1 MADPATGLRAGLA
14 DRYRLERE
22 LGRGGMARVYLA
34 HDLKHDRSV
43 ALKVLHPDLG
53 ATLGPERFLREIR
66 TAARLQ
72 HPNILTVFDSGTAE
86 PPPGE
91 SGGRSLLWFTLPYI
105 EGESLRDRLHRE
117 APLPLD
123 EAVAIAREVAEA
135 LEYAHGRDVLHRD
148 IKPENILLFRGRA
161 LVTDFGIARPLTE
174 DEPAEAARLT
184 QVGLALGTPAYMS
197 PEQAGGDGRLDARSD
212 VYSLGCVLFEMLAGV
227 PPFTGP
233 TALAVIAQRFT
244 DEAPSPSRGGRTMP
258 AELDRI
264 VTRALAPA
272 PADRFPSAGALAA
285 ALRAGEPWALRP
297 RGPEAPRRGAP
308 PSIAVLPFA
317 NLNPSPDNEYFADGM
332 TDELIN
338 ALAKV
343 PGLHVVSRTSC
354 FAFKGRSEDAREI
367 GRRLQVATVLEGS
380 VRRAGP
386 RLRVATQLIN
396 VADGFL
402 LWSESFDRE
411 AEDVFAI
418 QDEIARAIS
427 SALRGR
433 LLDPGAEARVRRPT
447 DDLEAYQLYL
457 KGRQSWNR
465 RTEQDLRDA
474 KLAFEQALVR
484 DPGFALAHAG
494 MADTWALLGFYSAA
508 PPDEVFPRAKRAAR
522 QALELEP
529 ALAEAYP
536 ALAYSAMYYDW
547 DWAEAE
553 QAFRRAIELH
563 PGYANAHQW
572 YGNFLSVMGR
582 EEEAIASFE
591 RALALDPLSAMK
603 YAALG
608 WGCYFARRYQRGA
621 EECGRGVEL
630 EPTSVVAHGWLTLNL
645 EGLGRTD
652 EAVAAAEATARLA
665 GYGVSSLGLLGYA
678 YGVVGKRDDARS
690 VLERLMALSESRYT
704 SQYDLALIHLAMGE
718 DGQAMEWLER
728 GYAERDHQMVF
739 LKVDPRL
746 DALRKRRDFGRVMER
761 MRY

>member
-1 MADPATGLRAGLA
+1 
-14 DRYRLERE
+14 
-22 LGRGGMARVYLA
+22 MARVYLA
-34 HDLKHDRSV
+34 HDLKHDRPV
-43 ALKVLHPDLG
+43 ALKVLHSDLG
-53 ATLGPERFLREIR
+53 AALGPERFLREIR

-86 PPPGE
+86 PAPGDPD
-91 SGGRSLLWFTLPYI
+91 GRPLLWFSMPFI
-105 EGESLRDRLHRE
+105 EGESLRDRLGRE

-161 LVTDFGIARPLTE
+161 LVADFGIALAHVPGRRGRGG
-174 DEPAEAARLT
+174 PAHPGRSRAGHARLHESRAGEWGRRRRMGGAT
-184 QVGLALGTPAYMS
+184 STVSGACCSRCSPASRPS
-197 PEQAGGDGRLDARSD
+197 PGQRRWRS
-212 VYSLGCVLFEMLAGV
+212 SRSGS
-227 PPFTGP
+227 P
-233 TALAVIAQRFT
+233 TRC
-244 DEAPSPSRGGRTMP
+244 PSPSQGGRALP
-258 AELDRI
+258 AELERI
-264 VTRALAPA
+264 VLRALAPS
-272 PADRFPSAGALAA
+272 PTDRFPSAGALRR
-285 ALRAGEPWALRP
+285 RAPGRRAVDSAGP
-297 RGPEAPRRGAP
+297 RDRRDPAWRHRP
-308 PSIAVLPFA
+308 PSPCCPFA
-317 NLNPSPDNEYFADGM
+317 NRSPSPDDEYFADGM

-354 FAFKGRSEDAREI
+354 FAFKGHSEDAREI

-380 VRRAGP
+380 IRRAGR
-386 RLRVATQLIN
+386 RLRVTTQLIN

-433 LLDPGAEARVRRPT
+433 LLDPRAEALVRRPT
-447 DDLEAYQLYL
+447 QDLEAYQLYL

-465 RTEQDLRDA
+465 RTEQDLQDA
-474 KLAFEQALVR
+474 RRAFEQALAR
-484 DPGFALAHAG
+484 DPAFALAHAG
-494 MADTWALLGFYSAA
+494 MADTWALLGFYSAV
-508 PPDEVFPRAKRAAR
+508 PPGDAYPRAKQAAR
-522 QALELEP
+522 QALDIDP

-536 ALAYSAMYYDW
+536 AFAYSAMYYDW
-547 DWAEAE
+547 DWVEAE

-582 EEEAIASFE
+582 AEEAIATFE
-591 RALALDPLSAMK
+591 RALALDPLSALK

-608 WGCYFARRYQRGA
+608 WGCYFARRYQRGE
-621 EECGRGVEL
+621 EECRRGVEL
-630 EPTSVVAHGWLTLNL
+630 EPTSVVAHGWMMLNL
-645 EGLGRTD
+645 LSLGRD
-652 EAVAAAEATARLA
+652 ADAVAAAEETARLS

-678 YGVVGKRDDARS
+678 YGAARRRADARS
-690 VLERLMALSESRYT
+690 VLERLTTISATRYI
-704 SQYDLALIHLAMGE
+704 SQYDVALIHLALGHR
-718 DGQAMEWLER
+718 DAAMEWLQR
-728 GYAERDHQMVF
+728 GHAERDHQMVF

-746 DALRKRRDFGRVMER
+746 DALRERTDFGRLLER
-761 MRY
+761 MRF

>member
-1 MADPATGLRAGLA
+1 VADLPAALRTGLA

-34 HDLKHDRSV
+34 HDLKHDRPV

-53 ATLGPERFLREIR
+53 AALGAERFLREIR
-66 TAARLQ
+66 TAAKLQ
-72 HPNILTVFDSGTAE
+72 HPNILTVFDSGSAE
-86 PPPGE
+86 PAPGDPD
-91 SGGRSLLWFTLPYI
+91 GRPLLWFSMPFI
-105 EGESLRDRLHRE
+105 EGESLRDRLGRE
-117 APLPLD
+117 APLPVD
-123 EAVAIAREVAEA
+123 EAVAIACEVAEA

-161 LVTDFGIARPLTE
+161 LVADFGIALAMSQG
-174 DEPAEAARLT
+174 DAGEAVRLT
-184 QVGLALGTPAYMS
+184 QTGLALGTPAYMS
-197 PEQAGGDGRLDARSD
+197 PEQASGVGTQDGRSD
-212 VYSLGCVLFEMLAGV
+212 VYSLGCVLFEMLAGE

-233 TALAVIAQRFT
+233 TALAVIAKRFADT
-244 DEAPSPSRGGRTMP
+244 VPSPSQRGRALP
-258 AELDRI
+258 AELERI
-264 VTRALAPA
+264 VLRALAPS
-272 PADRFPSAGALAA
+272 PTDRFPSAGAFAA
-285 ALRAGEPWALRP
+285 ALRAGEPWTRRPHVTAESRRRAL
-297 RGPEAPRRGAP
+297 
-308 PSIAVLPFA
+308 PSVAVLPFA
-317 NLNPSPDNEYFADGM
+317 NRSPSMDDEYFADGM

-354 FAFKGRSEDAREI
+354 FVFKGRSEDAREI

-433 LLDPGAEARVRRPT
+433 LLDPRAEALVRRPT
-447 DDLEAYQLYL
+447 EDLEAYQLYL

-465 RTEQDLRDA
+465 RTEQDLQEAMR
-474 KLAFEQALVR
+474 AFEQALAR
-484 DPGFALAHAG
+484 DPAFALAHAG
-494 MADTWALLGFYSAA
+494 MADTWALLGFYSAV
-508 PPDEVFPRAKRAAR
+508 PPGEAYPRAQRAAR
-522 QALELEP
+522 QALDIDP
-529 ALAEAYP
+529 GLAEAYP
-536 ALAYSAMYYDW
+536 AFAYSAMYYDW
-547 DWAEAE
+547 DWVEAE

-582 EEEAIASFE
+582 AEEAIATFE
-591 RALALDPLSAMK
+591 RALALDPLSALK

-608 WGCYFARRYQRGA
+608 WGCYFARRYQRGE
-621 EECGRGVEL
+621 EECRHGVEL
-630 EPTSVVAHGWLTLNL
+630 ESTSVVAHGWMMLNL
-645 EGLGRTD
+645 LSLGRHA
-652 EAVAAAEATARLA
+652 EAVAAAEDTARLSS
-665 GYGVSSLGLLGYA
+665 YGVSSLGLLGYA
-678 YGVVGKRDDARS
+678 YGAAGRRADARS
-690 VLERLMALSESRYT
+690 VLERLTTISATRYI
-704 SQYDLALIHLAMGE
+704 SQYDVALIHLSLGHA
-718 DGQAMEWLER
+718 DAAMEWLQR
-728 GYAERDHQMVF
+728 GHAERDHQMVF

-746 DALRKRRDFGRVMER
+746 DSLRERGDFGRLLER

>member
-1 MADPATGLRAGLA
+1 MAELPAALRTGLA

-34 HDLKHDRSV
+34 HDLKHDRPV

-53 ATLGPERFLREIR
+53 AALGPERFLREIL

-72 HPNILTVFDSGTAE
+72 HPNILTVFDSGTAA
-86 PPPGE
+86 PAAGDPAGWP
-91 SGGRSLLWFTLPYI
+91 LLWFSMPFI
-105 EGESLRDRLHRE
+105 EGESVRDRLRRE
-117 APLPLD
+117 APLPVD
-123 EAVAIAREVAEA
+123 DAVAITCEVAEA

-161 LVTDFGIARPLTE
+161 LVADFGIARALSE
-174 DEPAEAARLT
+174 DDAADAARLT
-184 QVGLALGTPAYMS
+184 QTGLALGTPAYMS
-197 PEQAGGDGRLDARSD
+197 PEQASGDGRLDARSD
-212 VYSLGCVLFEMLAGV
+212 VYSLGCVLFEMLAGE
-227 PPFTGP
+227 PPFTGS
-233 TALAVIAQRFT
+233 TALAVIAKRFT
-244 DEAPSPSRGGRTMP
+244 DTVPVPSQTGRALP
-258 AELDRI
+258 PELERI
-264 VTRALAPA
+264 VVRALAPS
-272 PADRFPSAGALAA
+272 PAARFPSAGAFAA
-285 ALRAGEPWALRP
+285 ALRAGEPWSHRTHATA
-297 RGPEAPRRGAP
+297 EPRRSAP
-308 PSIAVLPFA
+308 PSVAVLPFA
-317 NLNPSPDNEYFADGM
+317 NRSPSPDDEYFADGM

-343 PGLHVVSRTSC
+343 RGLHVVSRTSC

-380 VRRAGP
+380 IRRAGP

-427 SALRGR
+427 GALRVR
-433 LLDPGAEARVRRPT
+433 LLDPRAEAMVRRPT

-465 RTEQDLRDA
+465 RTEQDLQDA
-474 KLAFEQALVR
+474 MRAFDQALAR
-484 DPGFALAHAG
+484 DPAFALAHAG
-494 MADTWALLGFYSAA
+494 VADTWALLGFYSAA
-508 PPDEVFPRAKRAAR
+508 PPGEVFPRAKRAAR
-522 QALELEP
+522 RALDLEP

-547 DWAEAE
+547 DWIEAE
-553 QAFRRAIELH
+553 LAFRRALELH

-572 YGNFLSVMGR
+572 YANFLSVMGR
-582 EEEAIASFE
+582 AEEAIATFE
-591 RALALDPLSAMK
+591 RALALDPLSALK

-608 WGCYFARRYQRGA
+608 WGCYFARRYERG
-621 EECGRGVEL
+621 ERECRRGVEL
-630 EPTSVVAHGWLTLNL
+630 ESTNVVAHGWMMLNL
-645 EGLGRTD
+645 LGLGRRE
-652 EAVAAAEATARLA
+652 EAVAAAEETARLS
-665 GYGVSSLGLLGYA
+665 GHGVSSLGLLGYA
-678 YGVVGKRDDARS
+678 YGAAGRRNDARS
-690 VLERLMALSESRYT
+690 VLERLITISATRYI
-704 SQYDLALIHLAMGE
+704 SQYDVALIHLSLGHA
-718 DGQAMEWLER
+718 DAAMEWLQR
-728 GYAERDHQMVF
+728 GHAERDHQMVF

-746 DALRKRRDFGRVMER
+746 DPLRERGDFGRLLER

>member
-1 MADPATGLRAGLA
+1 MADLPAALRTGLA

-34 HDLKHDRSV
+34 HDLKHDRPV
-43 ALKVLHPDLG
+43 ALKVLHSDLG
-53 ATLGPERFLREIR
+53 AALGPERFLREIR

-72 HPNILTVFDSGTAE
+72 HPNILTVFDSGSAE
-86 PPPGE
+86 PAPGDPD
-91 SGGRSLLWFTLPYI
+91 GRPLLWFSMPFI
-105 EGESLRDRLHRE
+105 EGESLRDRLGRE
-117 APLPLD
+117 APLPVD
-123 EAVAIAREVAEA
+123 EAVAIACEVAEA

-161 LVTDFGIARPLTE
+161 LVADFGIALAMSQ
-174 DEPAEAARLT
+174 DDAGEAARLT
-184 QVGLALGTPAYMS
+184 QTGLALGTPAYMS
-197 PEQAGGDGRLDARSD
+197 PEQASGVGPQDGRSD
-212 VYSLGCVLFEMLAGV
+212 VYSLGCVLFEMLAGE

-233 TALAVIAQRFT
+233 TALAVIAKRFADT
-244 DEAPSPSRGGRTMP
+244 VPSPSQGGRALP
-258 AELDRI
+258 AELERI
-264 VTRALAPA
+264 VLRALAPS
-272 PADRFPSAGALAA
+272 PTDRFPSAGAFAA
-285 ALRAGEPWALRP
+285 ALRAGEPWTRRAHVTA
-297 RGPEAPRRGAP
+297 ETRRGAP
-308 PSIAVLPFA
+308 PSVAVLPFA
-317 NLNPSPDNEYFADGM
+317 NRSPSPDDEYFADGM

-380 VRRAGP
+380 IRRAGP

-433 LLDPGAEARVRRPT
+433 LLDPRAEARVRRPT
-447 DDLEAYQLYL
+447 EDLEAYQLYL

-465 RTEQDLRDA
+465 RTEQDLQDA
-474 KLAFEQALVR
+474 MRAFEQALAR
-484 DPGFALAHAG
+484 DPAFALAHAG
-494 MADTWALLGFYSAA
+494 MADTWALLGFYSAV
-508 PPDEVFPRAKRAAR
+508 PPGDAYPRAKQAAR
-522 QALELEP
+522 QALDIDP

-536 ALAYSAMYYDW
+536 AFAYSAMYYDW
-547 DWAEAE
+547 DWVEAE

-582 EEEAIASFE
+582 AEEAIATFE
-591 RALALDPLSAMK
+591 RALALDPLSALK

-608 WGCYFARRYQRGA
+608 WGCYFARRYQRGE
-621 EECGRGVEL
+621 EECRRGVEL
-630 EPTSVVAHGWLTLNL
+630 EPTSVVAHGWMMLNL
-645 EGLGRTD
+645 LGLGRD
-652 EAVAAAEATARLA
+652 EEAVAAAEETARLS

-678 YGVVGKRDDARS
+678 YGAAGRRADARS
-690 VLERLMALSESRYT
+690 VLERLITISATRYI
-704 SQYDLALIHLAMGE
+704 SQYDVALIHLALGHQ
-718 DGQAMEWLER
+718 DAAMEWLQR
-728 GYAERDHQMVF
+728 GHAERDHQMVF

-746 DALRKRRDFGRVMER
+746 DALRERTDFGRLLER
-761 MRY
+761 MRF

>member
-1 MADPATGLRAGLA
+1 VADLPASLRTGLA

-34 HDLKHDRSV
+34 HDLKHDRPV
-43 ALKVLHPDLG
+43 ALKVLHSDLG
-53 ATLGPERFLREIR
+53 AALGPERFLREIR

-86 PPPGE
+86 AAPGDAA
-91 SGGRSLLWFTLPYI
+91 GRPLLWFTMPFI
-105 EGESLRDRLHRE
+105 EGESLRERLTRDGS
-117 APLPLD
+117 LPVD
-123 EAVAIAREVAEA
+123 DAVEIACEVAEA

-148 IKPENILLFRGRA
+148 VKPENILLFRGRA
-161 LVTDFGIARPLTE
+161 LVTDFGIARALSE
-174 DEPAEAARLT
+174 DDTAEVSRLT
-184 QVGLALGTPAYMS
+184 QTGLALGTPAYMS
-197 PEQAGGDGRLDARSD
+197 PEQANAAGGLDARSD
-212 VYSLGCVLFEMLAGV
+212 VYSLGCVLFEMLAGE

-233 TALAVIAQRFT
+233 TALAVIAKRFT
-244 DEAPSPSRGGRTMP
+244 DPVPSPSHAGRP
-258 AELDRI
+258 LPPELHRTVI
-264 VTRALAPA
+264 RALAPS

-285 ALRAGEPWALRP
+285 ALRAGGRWGRRP
-297 RGPEAPRRGAP
+297 TAPAEPRRSAP
-308 PSIAVLPFA
+308 PSVAVLPFA
-317 NLNPSPDNEYFADGM
+317 NLSPSPDDEYFADGM

-354 FAFKGRSEDAREI
+354 FAFKARPEDARAI
-367 GRRLQVATVLEGS
+367 GRRLQVATVVEGS
-380 VRRAGP
+380 IRRAGP

-396 VADGFL
+396 VEDGFL

-427 SALRGR
+427 GALRVR
-433 LLDPGAEARVRRPT
+433 LLDRRTETLVRRPT

-474 KLAFEQALVR
+474 MRAFEQALAR
-484 DPGFALAHAG
+484 DPAFALAHAG

-508 PPDEVFPRAKRAAR
+508 PPDEVFPRAKDAAR
-522 QALELEP
+522 RALELEP
-529 ALAEAYP
+529 SLAEAYP

-547 DWAEAE
+547 DWVEAE
-553 QAFRRAIELH
+553 EAFRRAIELH

-582 EEEAIASFE
+582 AEESIATFE
-591 RALALDPLSAMK
+591 RALALDPLSALK

-608 WGCYFARRYQRGA
+608 WGCYFAHRYQRGE
-621 EECGRGVEL
+621 EECRRGVEL
-630 EPTSVVAHGWLTLNL
+630 ESGSVVARAWLSLNL
-645 EGLGRTD
+645 LGLGRTD
-652 EAVAAAEATARLA
+652 EAVTAAEETARLS
-665 GYGVSSLGLLGYA
+665 GHGVSSLGLLGYA
-678 YGVVGKRDDARS
+678 CGAAGRRGDARA
-690 VLERLMALSESRYT
+690 VLERLVTLSASRYI
-704 SQYDLALIHLAMGE
+704 SPYDVALIHLALGH
-718 DGQAMEWLER
+718 DDAAMEWLQR
-728 GYAERDHQMVF
+728 GHAERDHQMVF

-746 DALRKRRDFGRVMER
+746 DALREREDFGRLLVR
-761 MRY
+761 MRF